1 MKAILNDPTRGCR
14 IKGKPSLWD
23 DFPRDKSLFH
33 APKNCG
39 LAIGNLTSQIFA
51 NFYLNTFDHFI
62 KHDLGMRY
70 YGRFVDD
77 FILINEDREHLKSL
91 LPVIAD
97 FLKSTLGLVL
107 HPKKIHLQHY
117 NKGVNFLGVTI
128 KPHRILM
135 GKRVK
140 GNFYNAI
147 KIQNEK
153 TKDKKPSREEQA
165 MFLCSTKLAL
175 GHNA

>member
-1 MKAILNDPTRGCR
+1 MHWLLKRIMKAILNDPTRGCR

-153 TKDKKPSREEQA
+153 TKDKKIP
-165 MFLCSTKLAL
+165 
-175 GHNA
+175 